1 MNVWFNAKKIVLF
14 STFMV
19 SFMMHNTICYAK
31 ESSEEFYINFP
42 SSFIETQMEEKNV
55 LYHGESKADNFEV
68 RVYSVRNLK
77 TNKIH
82 DLKNMSPSELE
93 TQAKETALNKDEDSP
108 VKINSWELLETE
120 DIVFLVFDGTILA
133 EDNSKQYITQ
143 YMTIVNGGS
152 LQITF
157 YSDDSFT
164 DAQDEIIKSV
174 ISSIKFTNI
183 TEPSIDRKIIIE
195 LSAIFIGIVLLIG
208 SVIWH
213 IKRYR
218 RRYIRNE
225 QKRRD

>member
-1 MNVWFNAKKIVLF
+1 MCINIKKIVLF
-14 STFMV
+14 STFIV
-19 SFMMHNTICYAK
+19 SFVMPNTICYGK
-31 ESSEEFYINFP
+31 EPSEEFYISFP
-42 SSFIETQMEEKNV
+42 SNFIETQTEEKNV
-55 LYHGESKADNFEV
+55 IYHGESKADNLEAQI
-68 RVYSVRNLK
+68 YSVRNLK

-82 DLKNMSPSELE
+82 NLKSMSLSELE
-93 TQAKETALNKDEDSP
+93 TQAQETVLNQEEDSP
-108 VKINSWELLETE
+108 VKIKGWKILETE

-164 DAQDEIIKSV
+164 NAQDEIIKDV

-183 TEPSIDRKIIIE
+183 TEPSIDKKIIIE
-195 LSAIFIGIVLLIG
+195 LSVIFIGIILLIG

-218 RRYIRNE
+218 RRYIRNG

>member
-1 MNVWFNAKKIVLF
+1 
-14 STFMV
+14 
-19 SFMMHNTICYAK
+19 MHNTICYGK
-31 ESSEEFYINFP
+31 EPSEEFCISFP
-42 SSFIETQMEEKNV
+42 SSFIETQTEEKNV
-55 LYHGESKADNFEV
+55 IYQGESKADNLEA
-68 RVYSVRNLK
+68 RIYSVRNLK

-82 DLKNMSPSELE
+82 NLKSMSLSELE
-93 TQAKETALNKDEDSP
+93 TQAQETVLNQEEESP
-108 VKINSWELLETE
+108 VKIKSWEILEIE

-133 EDNSKQYITQ
+133 EDDLKQYITQ

-164 DAQDEIIKSV
+164 NAQDEIIKDV

-183 TEPSIDRKIIIE
+183 TEPSIDKKIIIE
-195 LSAIFIGIVLLIG
+195 LSAIFIGIILLIG

-218 RRYIRNE
+218 RRYIRNG